1 MSKFVRTQA
10 IVLRRTNY
18 GEADRIL
25 NLITPLGQISA
36 IARGARKS
44 KSKLAGGIEMLS
56 LTDVVL
62 VEGRGDLQT
71 ITSARLICF
80 FDAILSDYD
89 RLNFAHL
96 ALRQISKSSR
106 EIEGGEWFDITKQ
119 VLEALN
125 QSTADFDLIQAW
137 FYLQL
142 ASELGETLNLVNDV
156 DGRVLSAETKYD
168 YDLENK
174 GLVVSSNGMLKVD
187 HIKILRLLLSS
198 PLAIA
203 LKVKDIADFSPAVLS
218 VARAH
223 AAINWFSIVF

>member
-223 AAINWFSIVF
+223 AAIN